1 MHTKWSIPFAAA
13 LLTAYLAAV
22 PPEAASATASSAA
35 PAASAAA
42 TTVTGQGLALPTYK
56 KLTGQVQALLK
67 SAYVERS
74 AYSQAI
80 GIVVWLRNDSGKM
93 TRVPDY
99 ELRVTGGDGIAYTLT
114 PSAANPRSIQPKGK
128 VELSYLLNVNRTDDL
143 KLTELAWVEV
153 DEYVYPRKETT
164 LLGMDI
170 AGRMWRSDAPGGG
183 GSAAAAAKVGWGQ
196 PFKLELFAPGVV
208 YVPASVEKQTTAQGG
223 NVTIVTLRVTNTGKE
238 QAFVPDFAISGS
250 DGSKIYPGQ
259 RVDPGTGGDGGRLG
273 AGETKSVRYAI
284 PSAASVRFTELVVTT
299 PERFVTAGGELA
311 VHQVGH
317 VRIGLPEKDT
327 TLAGL
332 KDYAFGTPIAL
343 DSLNELV
350 DKDVQV
356 SLVELHMHDNQGD
369 GYQTVIAKFKLQNT
383 GKGPAALPAFGAELS
398 DGNGYTYAG
407 VRQNVNA
414 QSLMPGLSHVV
425 SYSFNVP
432 KTAESDRYALR
443 LLEGGGTAEA
453 PYSAPIARIGVQLQS
468 EEGSHEWN
476 LYPFHVKMNYW
487 SVSAVADMIPV
498 TSYSYK
504 LKLDLDIARTDDV
517 VVDAGFSRLKIEIAD
532 SFGKM
537 LGSQEIPF
545 VGVNRLISG
554 VQTIRFDNIRTEQ
567 HQYPL
572 TINIY
577 EVIDT
582 PSGEATRLIETLQQ

>member
-1 MHTKWSIPFAAA
+1 MHTKWSITLAAA
-13 LLTAYLAAV
+13 MLTAYLAAV
-22 PPEAASATASSAA
+22 PPEAASAAASPAA
-35 PAASAAA
+35 PAATAAA
-42 TTVTGQGLALPTYK
+42 TTGAGQGLALPTYK
-56 KLTGQVQALLK
+56 KLTGHVQALLK

-74 AYSQAI
+74 AYSQTL
-80 GIVVWLRNDSGKM
+80 GIVVWLRNDSGKV

-99 ELRVTGGDGIAYTLT
+99 ELRIAGGDGVTYTLT

-143 KLTELAWVEV
+143 KLAKLAWVEV

-164 LLGMDI
+164 LLSMDI
-170 AGRMWRSDAPGGG
+170 AGKVWRSDAPAVG
-183 GSAAAAAKVGWGQ
+183 GSATAKVGWGQ
-196 PFKLELFAPGVV
+196 PFKLELFAPDVV

-250 DGSKIYPGQ
+250 DGSKIYAGE
-259 RVDPGTGGDGGRLG
+259 RVDFGTGGDAGRLG

-299 PERFVTAGGELA
+299 PERFVTAGGELE

-317 VRIGLPEKDT
+317 VRMGLPEKDAS
-327 TLAGL
+327 LAGL

-343 DSLNELV
+343 DPLNELV

-383 GKGPAALPAFGAELS
+383 GKEPAALPAFGTELT
-398 DGNGYTYAG
+398 DGSGYTYAG
-407 VRQNVNA
+407 VRQNVSA

-468 EEGSHEWN
+468 EEEGSHEWN

-487 SVSAVADMIPV
+487 YVGAVADTVPV
-498 TSYSYK
+498 LSYSYR
-504 LKLDLDIARTDDV
+504 LKLDLDIERTEDV

-532 SFGKM
+532 SFGRM
-537 LGSQEIPF
+537 LGATEVPF

>member
-1 MHTKWSIPFAAA
+1 MHTKWSITLAAA
-13 LLTAYLAAV
+13 MLTAYLAAV
-22 PPEAASATASSAA
+22 PPEAASAAAAGSAA
-35 PAASAAA
+35 PVAAA
-42 TTVTGQGLALPTYK
+42 TTAGAGPELALPTYK
-56 KLTGQVQALLK
+56 KLTDNVQALLK

-74 AYSQAI
+74 AYSQTL
-80 GIVVWLRNDSGKM
+80 GIVVWLRNDGGKV

-99 ELRVTGGDGIAYTLT
+99 ELRVTGGDGVTYTLT
-114 PSAANPRSIQPKGK
+114 PSVANPRAIQPKGK
-128 VELSYLLNVNRTDDL
+128 VELSYLLNVTRTDDL
-143 KLTELAWVEV
+143 KLAKLAWVEV

-164 LLGMDI
+164 LLSMDV
-170 AGRMWRSDAPGGG
+170 AGKVWQ
-183 GSAAAAAKVGWGQ
+183 SAALAGDNVGGTVKIGWGQ
-196 PFKLELFAPGVV
+196 PFKLELFAPDVV
-208 YVPASVEKQTTAQGG
+208 YVPASVEKQTTAQGD

-250 DGSKIYPGQ
+250 DGSKIYAGQ
-259 RVDPGTGGDGGRLG
+259 RIELGRSGDAGRLG

-299 PERFVTAGGELA
+299 PERFVTAAGEMA

-317 VRIGLPEKDT
+317 VRLGLPEKDAS
-327 TLAGL
+327 LAGL
-332 KDYAFGTPIAL
+332 KNYEFDTPIAL

-369 GYQTVIAKFKLQNT
+369 GYQTAIAKFKLRNT
-383 GKGPAALPAFGAELS
+383 GKEPAALPAFGAELT
-398 DGNGYTYAG
+398 DANGYTYAG
-407 VRQNVNA
+407 VRQNVAA

-432 KTAESDRYALR
+432 KTLESDRYALR

-453 PYSAPIARIGVQLQS
+453 PYSAPIARIGVQMQS
-468 EEGSHEWN
+468 EEEGSHEWN

-504 LKLDLDIARTDDV
+504 MKLDLDIERTDDV

-532 SFGKM
+532 SFGRM
-537 LGSQEIPF
+537 LGATEIPF
-545 VGVNRLISG
+545 VGANRLISG

-582 PSGEATRLIETLQQ
+582 PNGQATRLIETLQQ